1 MIISVPQ
8 RHDLSPESCVNKE
21 ILAFNRKLHKFMK
34 NKELVKV
41 LDCNIPREGYTSH
54 GQHHNSKGKA
64 MLALQI
70 MQELTKQTEINIIN
84 PKPIPIAW
92 LKSSSDL
99 TPNGNLPE
107 LLQSYL
113 KKTISLQQSPFLVSV
128 Y

>member
-1 MIISVPQ
+1 MIVTYQ
-8 RHDLSPESCVNKE
+8 EKVTLAMVNTI
-21 ILAFNRKLHKFMK
+21 IL
-34 NKELVKV
+34 
-41 LDCNIPREGYTSH
+41 
-54 GQHHNSKGKA
+54 KGK
-64 MLALQI
+64 QI